1 MMMECLWHVPSL
13 RQVSHHASG
22 VIAQF
27 QYGLTNGFLLQS
39 RIVDTGRAGVTCGAG
54 RDVVH
59 PQRRVLMQIVDPAA
73 VQCLPS
79 IVRQEPIGVMAT
91 PSFRFSCIE

>member
-1 MMMECLWHVPSL
+1 M
-13 RQVSHHASG
+13 
-22 VIAQF
+22 
-27 QYGLTNGFLLQS
+27 TNGFLLQS

-91 PSFRFSCIE
+91 PSFRFSCIGIGIESHGKTKRDVLEIISSTE